1 MEFLGLEIAK
11 RALMAQERALLVS
24 GHNVANASTPG
35 YTRQRVILRAVPPP
49 EGTELRG
56 IAGGGVEVGGITR
69 LRDLFLDLGYREQA
83 EALGRWE
90 VRSQYLAQVE
100 EILREPSDFSLG
112 AALDAFWD
120 AWQLLSLNPESM
132 AAREQVR
139 QRGEI
144 LVERFQEVD
153 RRLSDLVYQVDRTVE
168 AKVAEVNQIAS
179 RVADLNRRI
188 VLLGGE
194 GKSGTADLE
203 DERDLLLDRLSRL
216 VGAKVYHGEE
226 GLRVMVGDH
235 YLVAG
240 DRWFELGAEPDPG
253 LGGVYRVV
261 WAASGERAYPEG
273 ELGAL
278 MEVRDR
284 DIAGYREDLRRLAW
298 GVASEV
304 NGLHAGGYDLA
315 GNPVAG
321 QPWQNFFVNKS
332 DLSPPDYGFTAY
344 ASFRLADWRVN
355 PEIAADVRRIAAAK
369 NPGLPGDGSNALA
382 IADIRRVKVAFL
394 DDATPGDFHRRVIGS
409 LGVAARGAQ
418 DQTRTQ
424 ELLVQQIEQQRQA
437 TSGVNLDEEMME
449 MVRAQHAYGAAA
461 KLAGVVDEML
471 RLLLERVGA

>member
-11 RALMAQERALLVS
+11 RALMAQQRALLVS
-24 GHNVANASTPG
+24 GHNVANAATPG
-35 YTRQRVILRAVPPP
+35 YTRQKVILKAVPPP

-56 IAGGGVEVGGITR
+56 IAGGGVEVAGITR
-69 LRDLFLDLGYREQA
+69 IRDLFLDLGYREQA

-120 AWQLLSLNPESM
+120 SWQLLSLNPESI

-144 LVERFQEVD
+144 LVERFKEAD
-153 RRLSDLVYQVDRTVE
+153 RRLSELAYQIDRTVE

-188 VLLGGE
+188 TLLGGE

-216 VGAKVYHGEE
+216 TGARVYHSEE

-240 DRWFELGAEPDPG
+240 ERWFELEAEPDPD
-253 LGGVYRVV
+253 LGGSYRVV
-261 WAASGERAYPEG
+261 WAASGERARLEG
-273 ELGAL
+273 ELGSL
-278 MEVRDR
+278 LEVRDR
-284 DIAGYREDLRRLAW
+284 DLAGYRESLRRLAW

-304 NGLHAGGYDLA
+304 NEWHGGGYDLA

-321 QPWQNFFVNKS
+321 ENWQNFFVNKS

-344 ASFRLADWRVN
+344 ADFRIADWRVN
-355 PEIAADVRRIAAAK
+355 PEIAQDVRRIAAASS
-369 NPGLPGDGSNALA
+369 PGLPGDGSNALA
-382 IADIRRVKVAFL
+382 IADLRRTSIAFL
-394 DDATPGDFHRRVIGS
+394 DDATPGDFHRRIIGS
-409 LGVAARGAQ
+409 LGVAAQGAR
-418 DQTRTQ
+418 DQARTQ

-437 TSGVNLDEEMME
+437 VSGVNLDEEMME
-449 MVRAQHAYGAAA
+449 MVRAQHAYGVAARF
-461 KLAGVVDEML
+461 AGVVDEML
-471 RLLLERVGA
+471 RILIERVGA